1 MAVEA
6 TMMGLF
12 LLLAATLVVLLISSR
27 IHLPTI
33 IGFFVTGILIG
44 PSCLH
49 LFTYDQVSLVAEFG
63 LILLMFTIGLEISL
77 KNLLAMKRL
86 VLIAGGVQI
95 LLTTFVVWLILN
107 AAGIASGTALLIG
120 FMVASSST
128 AIVLNIYQN
137 NGQIDTR
144 HGKLILA
151 FLISLDFAVMP

>member
-44 PSCLH
+44 PSCLQ

-63 LILLMFTIGLEISL
+63 LILLMFPIGLEISL
-77 KNLLAMKRL
+77 
-86 VLIAGGVQI
+86 
-95 LLTTFVVWLILN
+95 
-107 AAGIASGTALLIG
+107 
-120 FMVASSST
+120 
-128 AIVLNIYQN
+128 
-137 NGQIDTR
+137 
-144 HGKLILA
+144 
-151 FLISLDFAVMP
+151 